1 MSNTMVSYKSFP
13 KSGDVWKV
21 KDSAGESIEV
31 KVVSMENNVVE
42 YLKGEKRYEP
52 LDIFMKTYVFES
64 EVPPINVKI
73 EDIPVWQMILIILF
87 LFVLIIVLLAA
98 PNIFDMAEM
107 ERTGLT
113 YELPKWVMFF
123 MPSSI

>member
-1 MSNTMVSYKSFP
+1 MVSYKSFP

-21 KDSAGESIEV
+21 KDSAGASIEV
-31 KVVSMENNVVE
+31 KVVSMKNNVVE
-42 YLKGEKRYEP
+42 YLKGEKKYEP

-64 EVPPINVKI
+64 EVPPINVKAKI
-73 EDIPVWQMILIILF
+73 EDIPVWQMILIIFF
-87 LFVLIIVLLAA
+87 LFVLIIILLAA
-98 PNIFDMAEM
+98 PNTFDMAEM
-107 ERTGLT
+107 ARTGLT